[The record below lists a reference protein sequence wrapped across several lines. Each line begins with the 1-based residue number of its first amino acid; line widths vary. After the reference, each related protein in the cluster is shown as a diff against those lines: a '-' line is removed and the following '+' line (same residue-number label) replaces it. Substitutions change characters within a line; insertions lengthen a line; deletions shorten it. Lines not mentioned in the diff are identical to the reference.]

1 LIKNSIDYNVKM
13 SLEVS
18 IIVPDR
24 VFWKDDAQEI
34 IFPTLTGQMGV
45 LENHIP
51 LLTGLDTGVMK
62 VRQGTDWIAVAVM
75 GGFALVNEN
84 KVTILVNEAAV
95 SSDIDAQEA
104 EALYLQT
111 KSEFEK
117 AAEGSKE
124 KAEANIQYKKV
135 LARFEVTK
143 ELVL

>member
-1 LIKNSIDYNVKM
+1 M

-24 VFWKDDAQEI
+24 VFWKDQAQEI
-34 IFPTLTGQMGV
+34 IFPTITGQMGV

-62 VRQGTDWIAVAVM
+62 VRQNADEWIAIAIM

-84 KVTILVNEAAV
+84 KITVLVNGAAV
-95 SSDIDAQEA
+95 GADIDAQEA
-104 EALYLQT
+104 ESAFVQAKANL
-111 KSEFEK
+111 EK
-117 AAEGSKE
+117 AAEGKDKRE
-124 KAEANIQYKKV
+124 AEVQYKKA

-143 ELVL
+143 PVEL

>member
-1 LIKNSIDYNVKM
+1 M

-24 VFWKDDAQEI
+24 VFWKDQAQEI
-34 IFPTLTGQMGV
+34 IFPTITGQMGV

-62 VRQGTDWIAVAVM
+62 VRQNADEWIAIAIM

-84 KVTILVNEAAV
+84 KITVLVNGAAV
-95 SSDIDAQEA
+95 GAEIDAQEA
-104 EALYLQT
+104 ESAFVQAKANL
-111 KSEFEK
+111 EK
-117 AAEGSKE
+117 AAEGKDKRE
-124 KAEANIQYKKV
+124 AEVQYKKA

-143 ELVL
+143 PVEL

>member
-1 LIKNSIDYNVKM
+1 M

-24 VFWKDDAQEI
+24 VFWKDQAQEI
-34 IFPTLTGQMGV
+34 IFPTITGQMGV

-62 VRQGTDWIAVAVM
+62 VLQNADEWIAIAIM

-84 KVTILVNEAAV
+84 KITVLVNGAAV
-95 SSDIDAQEA
+95 GAEIDAQEA
-104 EALYLQT
+104 ESAFVQAKANL
-111 KSEFEK
+111 EK
-117 AAEGSKE
+117 AAEGKDKRE
-124 KAEANIQYKKV
+124 AELQYKKA

-143 ELVL
+143 PVEL

>member
-1 LIKNSIDYNVKM
+1 M

-24 VFWKDDAQEI
+24 VFWKDQAQEI
-34 IFPTLTGQMGV
+34 IFPTITGQMGV

-62 VRQGTDWIAVAVM
+62 VRQNADEWIAIAIM

-84 KVTILVNEAAV
+84 KITVLVNGAAV
-95 SSDIDAQEA
+95 GAEIDAQEA
-104 EALYLQT
+104 ESAFVQAKANL
-111 KSEFEK
+111 EK
-117 AAEGSKE
+117 AAEGKDKRE
-124 KAEANIQYKKV
+124 AELQYKKA

-143 ELVL
+143 PVEL